1 MKKTLT
7 YCTLTCL
14 LFLSILS
21 INSCKKLDPGNTN
34 TTCPHT
40 TDGLIVK
47 KWSIRDIKID
57 TYTGGTISK
66 TTHDH
71 PSGFINFS
79 SNGTYSAASDGIVI
93 NGKWLFDKNCNL
105 GLTGGGNDG
114 IVFNVVK
121 LTSDSLI
128 ISKKVGDLVITQTY
142 STYACSCHCY
152 LERKWLNVYTQEDT
166 YSNDGSTITGSTTIY
181 PVGFFE
187 INPDSTYRVWSN
199 NVPLNGKWKAS
210 SSYCQLMLDSGTNN
224 PRTFEIVKASGDSL
238 VIRRK
243 DGNVAY
249 TQHYVAYKCPTLTQ
263 LEQTWDNIDIKVD
276 NVTNGAYYGS
286 YMIYPV
292 GTFQLNL
299 NATYNVLSNGVP
311 QSGPFVL
318 TDQQHGCQVVLDP
331 GTSVERAFDVTHIS
345 SDSLTI
351 FREDLKNGAA
361 YTQRYKKH

>member
-1 MKKTLT
+1 MKKTVT
-7 YCTLTCL
+7 YCILTCAL
-14 LFLSILS
+14 LLSILS

-34 TTCPHT
+34 TTCPHA

-47 KWSIRDIKID
+47 RWSIRDIKIE
-57 TYTGGTISK
+57 THTAGAISK

-71 PSGFINFS
+71 PSGFINFN
-79 SNGTYSAASDGIVI
+79 SNGTYTAASDGILI

-142 STYACSCHCY
+142 STYSCSCHCY

-187 INPDSTYRVWSN
+187 ISPDSTYRVWSD

-210 SSYCQLMLDSGTNN
+210 SSYCELMLDSGTNI

-243 DGNVAY
+243 DGNIAY
-249 TQHYVAYKCPTLTQ
+249 TQHYVAYKCPTLAQ

-276 NVTNGAYYGS
+276 QVTNGAYYSS
-286 YMIYPV
+286 YFIYPV
-292 GTFQLNL
+292 GTFQVNS

-311 QSGPFVL
+311 QSGPYVL
-318 TDQQHGCQVVLDP
+318 TDQQHGCQLVLDP
-331 GTSVERAFDVTHIS
+331 GTSIQRAFDVTKIT

-351 FREDLKNGAA
+351 FREDLQNGAA